1 MAKNY
6 QAGVKDYRE
15 TYWMPDYT
23 PKDTDFLACFKVIP
37 QEGVPRE
44 EAAAAVAAELR
55 APVATLTRLTADTHP
70 PNAVIDVAGAFG
82 FLLPSMLVIA
92 WLT

>member
-6 QAGVKDYRE
+6 QAGVKEYRE
-15 TYWMPDYT
+15 TYWMPDYS

-44 EAAAAVAAELR
+44 EAAAAPRVLQRPCLR
-55 APVATLTRLTADTHP
+55 DRGR
-70 PNAVIDVAGAFG
+70 AGQ
-82 FLLPSMLVIA
+82 
-92 WLT
+92 